1 MRKSTFGLLAEYIT
15 IIIYSLKFYTILH
28 HRLRRFVGE
37 IDVIAVRAKQIV
49 FIEVKARSSLIIE
62 DKLLSINQQNRI
74 KRSALLYLALNPRFQ
89 EHQVRFDLVVI
100 RPYKLPIIYKN
111 AW

>member
-1 MRKSTFGLLAEYIT
+1 MRKSTFGLLAEYIA

-28 HRLRRFVGE
+28 HRRRRFVGE
-37 IDVIAVRAKQIV
+37 IDIIAVRAKQIV
-49 FIEVKARSSLIIE
+49 FIEVKARSSLID

-89 EHQVRFDLVVI
+89 EYQVRFDLVVI